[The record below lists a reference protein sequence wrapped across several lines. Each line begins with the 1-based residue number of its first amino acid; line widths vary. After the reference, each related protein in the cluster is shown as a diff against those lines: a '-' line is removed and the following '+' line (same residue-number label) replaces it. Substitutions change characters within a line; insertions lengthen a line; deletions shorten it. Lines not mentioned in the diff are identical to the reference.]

1 VYKLEDAMDIRYSTG
16 KEPFKTMTTEQ
27 LREEFLIQNI
37 FVENDVTSTYSHV
50 DRIVTL
56 GAMPTDKE
64 IALDK
69 NIDAMGDFGV
79 NFFLERRELGIINI
93 GEEGSV
99 KVDGN
104 NYTLKHYDAL
114 YLPMGTKEVL
124 LSSAN
129 SKAPAKFYMNSTPAH
144 TAFPAKLITL
154 EDAKHLHLG
163 SLSESNERT
172 INQYIHP
179 DVLDTCQLSMG
190 LTHLEE
196 GSVWNT
202 MPAHTHERRME
213 VYFYFDVPDDQVVFH
228 FMGEP
233 SQTRHIVMHN
243 EEAVIN
249 PSWSIHAGSGTKNY
263 TFIWSMAGENRTYS
277 DQDHIKTTDLR

>member
-1 VYKLEDAMDIRYSTG
+1 MDIRYSTG

-37 FVENDVTSTYSHV
+37 FIENDVTSTYSHV

-93 GEEGSV
+93 ADKGYV
-99 KVDGN
+99 KVDGKEYVLN
-104 NYTLKHYDAL
+104 HYDAL

-124 LSSAN
+124 LSSED
-129 SKAPAKFYMNSTPAH
+129 SKKPAKFYMNSTPAH

-154 EDAKHLHLG
+154 EDAKHLHFG
-163 SLSESNERT
+163 SLAESNERT

-190 LTHLEE
+190 LTHLVE

-213 VYFYFDVPDDQVVFH
+213 VYFYFDIPENQAVFH
-228 FMGEP
+228 LMGEP
-233 SQTRHIVMHN
+233 SQTRQIGRAHV
-243 EEAVIN
+243 
-249 PSWSIHAGSGTKNY
+249 
-263 TFIWSMAGENRTYS
+263 
-277 DQDHIKTTDLR
+277 

>member
-1 VYKLEDAMDIRYSTG
+1 MDIRYSTG

-37 FVENDVTSTYSHV
+37 FIENDVTATYSHV
-50 DRIVTL
+50 DRIVTM

-64 IALDK
+64 VAIDK
-69 NIDAMGDFGV
+69 NIDAMSDFGV

-93 GEEGSV
+93 GEKGAV
-99 KVDGN
+99 KADGKEYVLN
-104 NYTLKHYDAL
+104 HFDAL
-114 YLPMGTKEVL
+114 YLPKGTKEIL
-124 LSSAN
+124 FSSAD
-129 SKAPAKFYMNSTPAH
+129 SKAPAKFYMNAAPAH

-154 EDAKHLHLG
+154 DDAKHLHFG
-163 SLSESNERT
+163 SAAECNERT

-190 LTHLEE
+190 LTHLVE

-213 VYFYFDVPDDQVVFH
+213 VYFYFDVPEDQAVFH
-228 FMGEP
+228 LMGEP
-233 SQTRHIVMHN
+233 SQTRHIVVHN
-243 EEAVIN
+243 DEAVIN
-249 PSWSIHAGSGTKNY
+249 PSWSIHSGCGTKNY
-263 TFIWSMAGENRTYS
+263 TFIWSMVGENRTYT
-277 DQDHIKTTDLR
+277 DQDWIKTEDLR

>member
-1 VYKLEDAMDIRYSTG
+1 MVDIRYSTG

-37 FVENDVTSTYSHV
+37 FIENDVTATYSHV

-56 GAMPTDKE
+56 GAMPTDQE

-69 NIDAMGDFGV
+69 NLDAMGDFGV

-93 GEEGSV
+93 AGKGLV
-99 KVDGN
+99 KVDGKEYVLN
-104 NYTLKHYDAL
+104 HYDAL

-124 LSSAN
+124 LSSDDAA
-129 SKAPAKFYMNSTPAH
+129 APAKFYMNSTPAH

-154 EDAKHLHLG
+154 EDAKHLHFG
-163 SLSESNERT
+163 SLAESNERT

-190 LTHLEE
+190 LTHLVE

-213 VYFYFDVPDDQVVFH
+213 VYFYFNVPEDQAVFH

-233 SQTRHIVMHN
+233 SQTRHIAVHN
-243 EEAVIN
+243 DEAVIN
-249 PSWSIHAGSGTKNY
+249 PSWSIHAGCGTRNY

-277 DQDHIKTTDLR
+277 DQDWIKTEDLR

>member
-1 VYKLEDAMDIRYSTG
+1 MDIRYSTG

-27 LREEFLIQNI
+27 LREEFLIKNI
-37 FVENDVTSTYSHV
+37 FIENDVTSTYSHV

-56 GAMPTDKE
+56 GAMPTTKE

-69 NIDAMGDFGV
+69 NIDAMSDFGV

-93 GEEGSV
+93 GEKGFV
-99 KVDGN
+99 KVDGKEYVLN
-104 NYTLKHYDAL
+104 HLDAL

-124 LSSAN
+124 LSSEDSN
-129 SKAPAKFYMNSTPAH
+129 KAAKFYMNSTPAH
-144 TAFPAKLITL
+144 RAFPAKLITL

-163 SLSESNERT
+163 SLEDSNERT

-190 LTHLEE
+190 LTHLEK

-213 VYFYFDVPDDQVVFH
+213 VYFYFDIPENQAVFH
-228 FMGEP
+228 IMGEP
-233 SQTRHIVMHN
+233 SQTRHIIVHN
-243 EEAVIN
+243 DEAVIN
-249 PSWSIHAGSGTKNY
+249 PSWSIHSGCGTTSY

-277 DQDHIKTTDLR
+277 DQDWIKTEDLR

>member
-1 VYKLEDAMDIRYSTG
+1 MDIRYSTG

-27 LREEFLIQNI
+27 LREEFLIKNI
-37 FVENDVTSTYSHV
+37 FIENDVTSTYSHV

-56 GAMPTDKE
+56 GAMPTTKE

-69 NIDAMGDFGV
+69 NIDAMSDFGV

-93 GEEGSV
+93 AGKGFV
-99 KVDGN
+99 KVDGKE
-104 NYTLKHYDAL
+104 YVLKHFDAL

-124 LSSAN
+124 LSSED
-129 SKAPAKFYMNSTPAH
+129 SETPAKFYMNSTPAH
-144 TAFPAKLITL
+144 RAFPAKLITL

-163 SLSESNERT
+163 SLAESNERT

-190 LTHLEE
+190 LTHLEK

-213 VYFYFDVPDDQVVFH
+213 VYFYFNIPENQAVFH
-228 FMGEP
+228 IMGEP
-233 SQTRHIVMHN
+233 SQTRHIIVHN
-243 EEAVIN
+243 DEAVIN
-249 PSWSIHAGSGTKNY
+249 PSWSIHSGCGTINY

-277 DQDHIKTTDLR
+277 DQDWIKTEDLR

>member
-1 VYKLEDAMDIRYSTG
+1 MDIRYSTG
-16 KEPFKTMTTEQ
+16 KEPFKRMTTEE

-37 FVENDVTSTYSHV
+37 FNANDVSGVYSHV
-50 DRIVTL
+50 DRIVTM
-56 GAMPTDKE
+56 GAMPTDQE

-69 NIDAMGDFGV
+69 NIDAMKDFGV
-79 NFFLERRELGIINI
+79 NYFLERREIGMINI
-93 GEEGSV
+93 GGDGVV
-99 KVDGN
+99 KADGVE
-104 NYTLKHYDAL
+104 YTLKHFDAL

-124 LSSAN
+124 LSSKDSSN
-129 SKAPAKFYMNSTPAH
+129 PAKFYMNSTPAH
-144 TAFPAKLITL
+144 RAFPAKLITL

-163 SLSESNERT
+163 SLAESNERT

-213 VYFYFDVPDDQVVFH
+213 VYFYFDIPSDQVVFH

-233 SQTRHIVMHN
+233 NQTRHIAMHN
-243 EEAVIN
+243 DEAVIN
-249 PSWSIHAGSGTKNY
+249 PSWSIHSGCGTRNY

-277 DQDHIKTTDLR
+277 DQDWIKTEDLR

>member
-1 VYKLEDAMDIRYSTG
+1 MDIRYSTG

-27 LREEFLIQNI
+27 LRKEFLIKNI

-93 GEEGSV
+93 GEKGLI
-99 KVDGN
+99 KVDGKE
-104 NYTLKHYDAL
+104 YTLKHYDAL

-124 LSSAN
+124 LSSSD

-249 PSWSIHAGSGTKNY
+249 PSWSIHSGSGTKNY

>member
-1 VYKLEDAMDIRYSTG
+1 MDIRYSTG

-37 FVENDVTSTYSHV
+37 FIENDVTATYSHV
-50 DRIVTL
+50 DRIVTM

-64 IALDK
+64 VAIDK
-69 NIDAMGDFGV
+69 NINAMSDFGV

-93 GEEGSV
+93 GEKGAV
-99 KVDGN
+99 KADGKEYVLN
-104 NYTLKHYDAL
+104 HFDAL
-114 YLPMGTKEVL
+114 YLPKGTKEIL
-124 LSSAN
+124 FSSSD
-129 SKAPAKFYMNSTPAH
+129 SKAPAKFYMNAAPAH

-154 EDAKHLHLG
+154 DDAKHLHFG
-163 SLSESNERT
+163 SAAECNERT

-190 LTHLEE
+190 LTHLVE

-213 VYFYFDVPDDQVVFH
+213 VYFYFDVPEDQAVFH
-228 FMGEP
+228 LMGEP
-233 SQTRHIVMHN
+233 SQTRHIVVHN
-243 EEAVIN
+243 DEAVIN
-249 PSWSIHAGSGTKNY
+249 PSWSIHSGCGTKNY
-263 TFIWSMAGENRTYS
+263 TFIWSMVGENRTYT
-277 DQDHIKTTDLR
+277 DQDWIKTEDLR